1 MLILLAKIDKRGD
14 SMELVLKQVRERRHY
29 TQQQVADMLGVKV
42 ATYRTWEQGS
52 VKLTLENAFKVS
64 DVLGCTPNDLC
75 NWYETHPREPV
86 RPADP
91 MASDLVR
98 HFSNLSEEGR
108 EVAVN
113 VLAGMESTYPQGDG
127 SPGVVEEAV

>member
-1 MLILLAKIDKRGD
+1 MNLRIK
-14 SMELVLKQVRERRHY
+14 ERRELAGM
-29 TQQQVADMLGVKV
+29 TQRELAQKV
-42 ATYRTWEQGS
+42 GKSFRTIQSWERCES
-52 VKLTLENAFKVS
+52 YPNAEYVM
-64 DVLGCTPNDLC
+64 VLSKIFGTDPNDLLG
-75 NWYETHPREPV
+75 WYDEHPEDRPASP
-86 RPADP
+86 PADP

>member
-1 MLILLAKIDKRGD
+1 MKLKLKEIRRKSHVSQEELAKRIGVSSRAIGAW
-14 SMELVLKQVRERRHY
+14 ER
-29 TQQQVADMLGVKV
+29 
-42 ATYRTWEQGS
+42 S
-52 VKLTLENAFKVS
+52 ENAPNAEQVWNCA
-64 DVLGCTPNDLC
+64 VALGSTPNDVMG
-75 NWYETHPREPV
+75 WYDEHPEDRPASP
-86 RPADP
+86 PADP